1 MMGSGPLKHSLLAPL
16 TVRTIHVRPLIVKW
30 GVLAIDSNKRDTCG
44 HGDQTRYLRRDGV
57 HTPAVFR
64 HHLLVPPDATAQ
76 FCKCNVALPQFLS
89 ESHSAIIINHASMA
103 VKGLGCPQGYEIE
116 N

>member
-1 MMGSGPLKHSLLAPL
+1 MASGPLKHSLLARL
-16 TVRTIHVRPLIVKW
+16 MVRTIHVSWVIVKW
-30 GVLAIDSNKRDTCG
+30 DVLAIDSGEGNAGG